1 MASKNRAK
9 RSTGWL
15 TASFMAVSSVIVSLT
30 PSQSQGMPPQPT
42 FTNLPAND
50 NYPLR
55 GLCLSD
61 IDASNVESLTG
72 FRNEKA
78 LREASALITQMNG
91 RNGTPVAVL
100 AILEASDATGVDF
113 ETMVAKAIIESR
125 LGVYDRPIGVN
136 GSARGVYQF
145 MPVTWLKV
153 FHDYAPQYKDGR
165 YAALAQ
171 EIKFDRKGVPYV
183 ADKAKEKEIQE
194 LRSDPYVASHLKALY
209 LKHEETA
216 QLRTL
221 LDRDP
226 KAVDYYILHLLGL
239 PRATTFFNKLHK
251 TPDAAARPA
260 FKREARYN
268 RGVFYNSR
276 GRQRTYKQVHEHL
289 DNLMQTYVQLV
300 RDTAAAAQEPGM
312 CVTPLKIG
320 QEPPPMAEIPPPIP
334 TPRPPQ
340 DEIDALLG
348 RKPANSNTPSAPES
362 TGSDDIPANVPV
374 PTPNPRRPSGPAPQ

>member
-1 MASKNRAK
+1 M
-9 RSTGWL
+9 
-15 TASFMAVSSVIVSLT
+15 
-30 PSQSQGMPPQPT
+30 QPQPT

-55 GLCLSD
+55 DLCLSD
-61 IDASNVESLTG
+61 IDAANVRALTG
-72 FRNEKA
+72 FGDEKS
-78 LREASALITQMNG
+78 LRAASALITQMNG

-125 LGVYDRPIGVN
+125 LGVFDRPIGVN

-153 FHDYAPQYKDGR
+153 FHDYGPQYKDGR
-165 YAALAQ
+165 YAELAKSI
-171 EIKFDRKGVPYV
+171 EFDRKGVPYV
-183 ADKAKEKEIQE
+183 LDKTKEKEIQD
-194 LRSDPYVASHLKALY
+194 LRSDPYVAAHLKALY

-221 LDRDP
+221 LKRDP

-239 PRATTFFNKLHK
+239 PRATTFFNKLNK
-251 TPDAAARPA
+251 SPDSAARPA
-260 FKREARYN
+260 FKREARFN

-289 DNLMQTYVQLV
+289 DNLMQTYIQLV
-300 RDTAAAAQEPGM
+300 RDTAAAAQEPGT

-334 TPRPPQ
+334 VPRPPQ
-340 DEIDALLG
+340 EEIDRLLG
-348 RKPANSNTPSAPES
+348 RKAANDNPPLGNTQNAVIGNVPL
-362 TGSDDIPANVPV
+362 NVPV
-374 PTPNPRRPSGPAPQ
+374 PTPTPRRPSGPAPQ

>member
-1 MASKNRAK
+1 MAA
-9 RSTGWL
+9 T
-15 TASFMAVSSVIVSLT
+15 SVVASLT

-42 FTNLPAND
+42 FANLPAND

-55 GLCLSD
+55 GLCLTD
-61 IDASNVESLTG
+61 INALNVESLTG
-72 FRNEKA
+72 FKDEKA

-100 AILEASDATGVDF
+100 AILEATDATGVDF

-183 ADKAKEKEIQE
+183 LDKAKEKEIQD

-221 LDRDP
+221 LGRDP

-251 TPDAAARPA
+251 TPDVAARPA

-289 DNLMQTYVQLV
+289 DNLMQTYIQLV
-300 RDTAAAAQEPGM
+300 RDTAAAAQEPGT
-312 CVTPLKIG
+312 CVTPLKLG
-320 QEPPPMAEIPPPIP
+320 QEPPPLAEIPPPVP

-340 DEIDALLG
+340 EEIDALLG
-348 RKPANSNTPSAPES
+348 SKPANNNMPPDNTQNTVIGDVPL
-362 TGSDDIPANVPV
+362 NVPV
-374 PTPNPRRPSGPAPQ
+374 PTPSPRAPAGPSP